1 MDKLIYLISDKLKY
15 TGIELLNPH
24 HACIPAGITA
34 VIGPN
39 GSGKTSLAKVLES
52 GWNFMTN
59 SIKAHDGRRLNIKR
73 VEFSD
78 IHSLSAYKGEYY
90 QQRFEATTNDEIPTV
105 GDLLGDRLN
114 TTEWHDASQMLG
126 IAHFTHKRLNFLSSG
141 ELRKLLIANIMFE
154 KPDLLILDNPY
165 IGLDAPSRQVLDD
178 ALVSMREKGI
188 SILLLISSPYDISEA
203 VSWVI
208 EIQNMT
214 ISLPTQRPQD
224 MSLADFRLS
233 FSHLFDFGTANCPP
247 AAISAASTCDAQTI
261 VELRHC
267 RVKYGQNTIIS
278 DVSWTIRRGECW
290 ALSGPNGAGKSTLLS
305 LINADNP
312 QGYSNEIYLFGRRRG
327 TGESIWDIKRR
338 IGYISPER
346 HLYFNAFNDTA
357 FDVVAG
363 GLKEAVEKFRALS
376 PEELEIVDQWL
387 KILKIDHLAKRRFAT
402 LSFGEQRLAL
412 LGRTLIKNPDLL
424 ILDEPLHGLDVAHKQ
439 RVNSLIENMVIHK
452 HSTLIYVSHY
462 ETEIPGCVTHR
473 MELHK
478 A

>member
-1 MDKLIYLISDKLKY
+1 MHKLIQLDSDKLKY

-59 SIKAHDGRRLNIKR
+59 SIKACDGRRLSIKR

-90 QQRFEATTNDEIPTV
+90 QQRFESTSNDEIPTV

-114 TTEWHDASQMLG
+114 TPEWQDASQTLG

-165 IGLDAPSRQVLDD
+165 IGLDAPSRQVLDE
-178 ALVSMREKGI
+178 ALLSMREKGM
-188 SILLLISSPYDISEA
+188 SILLLISSPYDISKA
-203 VSWVI
+203 VSSVI
-208 EIQNMT
+208 QIQNMT
-214 ISLPTQRPQD
+214 ISLPTQRTED
-224 MSLADFRLS
+224 VSLADFRLL
-233 FSHLFDFGTANCPP
+233 FSHLFDFDAIDCPASAPATAPNSDYEP
-247 AAISAASTCDAQTI
+247 I
-261 VELRHC
+261 VELRNC
-267 RVKYGQNTIIS
+267 RVKYGDNTIIS

-312 QGYSNEIYLFGRRRG
+312 QSYSNEIYLFGRRRG

-363 GLKEAVEKFRALS
+363 GLKEAVEKFRPLS
-376 PEELEIVDQWL
+376 TEELETVGMWL
-387 KILKIDHLAKRRFAT
+387 KTLKIDHLASRRFTT

-424 ILDEPLHGLDVAHKQ
+424 ILDEPLHGLDIAHKQ
-439 RVNSLIENMVIHK
+439 RVNSLIENMVNHK
-452 HSTLIYVSHY
+452 GSTLIYVSHY
-462 ETEIPGCVTHR
+462 EAEIPRCVTHR
-473 MELHK
+473 MKLQK
-478 A
+478 S